1 MFAAPALKDINP
13 DYLDVKFNGTL
24 DFPSSYRGDPN
35 PDLDA
40 AWDRLEN
47 GKTLQWW
54 MEITSR

>member
-24 DFPSSYRGDPN
+24 DFPSSYRGNPN

-47 GKTLQWW
+47 GRTLQ
-54 MEITSR
+54 